1 MSSITPVRPSAVGEW
16 TLFAWMRL
24 PQLVAR
30 QLGISWMS
38 AGWIPVAAAL
48 ALTAIGIAAIDTTQP
63 AYAARQLAY
72 AAVGLVMGGL
82 CVVPPSG
89 RIERWSPWLFGL
101 TLLSLVALIMPGVP
115 ESIVRPRNGS
125 RCWIDLGPIDVQ
137 PAEFAKL
144 AWIMATA
151 WWLRRAADVQTV
163 AGLALPF
170 AITAVPVVMIL
181 AQPDLGTAL
190 LFFPTLLAMLLAQG
204 ARKAHI
210 ALVVA
215 IAAVLGPA
223 SYPVLK
229 PHQRARIDA
238 LIAQV
243 QGSDRYVR
251 SIGFQG
257 DRAVTLIASGG
268 VLGHGKSQ
276 ASALVRH
283 NALPEEHN
291 DMIFAVAACR
301 WGLAGG
307 IAIVA
312 LQGIYALGALW
323 IAAVTRSRYG
333 RLAATGIGIMCAWQA
348 TVNLGMTVGLL
359 PITGLTLPFVS
370 AGGSSMVAAWMAT
383 GILFGI
389 AARQSREVTS
399 GMGATGGSLVSG
411 GPRGSLA

>member
-1 MSSITPVRPSAVGEW
+1 
-16 TLFAWMRL
+16 
-24 PQLVAR
+24 
-30 QLGISWMS
+30 
-38 AGWIPVAAAL
+38 
-48 ALTAIGIAAIDTTQP
+48 
-63 AYAARQLAY
+63 
-72 AAVGLVMGGL
+72 
-82 CVVPPSG
+82 
-89 RIERWSPWLFGL
+89 
-101 TLLSLVALIMPGVP
+101 
-115 ESIVRPRNGS
+115 
-125 RCWIDLGPIDVQ
+125 
-137 PAEFAKL
+137 
-144 AWIMATA
+144 
-151 WWLRRAADVQTV
+151 
-163 AGLALPF
+163 
-170 AITAVPVVMIL
+170 
-181 AQPDLGTAL
+181 
-190 LFFPTLLAMLLAQG
+190 MLLAQG

-210 ALVVA
+210 ALVIA
-215 IAAVLGPA
+215 IAAVMAPA

-268 VLGHGKSQ
+268 MLGHGKAQ

-307 IAIVA
+307 IAIIA
-312 LQGIYALGALW
+312 LQGIYALGAMW
-323 IAAVTRSRYG
+323 IAASTRSRFG

-389 AARQSREVTS
+389 AARQSREVSS
-399 GMGATGGSLVSG
+399 GSGATGGSLVSG